1 MSDVQEPLKERSD
14 RATRRRWRRPPSVFW
29 PLLFIGAGVL
39 LLLSNLGYL
48 PSQSWD
54 ALWRLW
60 PLLLVALGVDQ
71 LIGRHSMIGAIFSAL
86 FVLML
91 IGGVVVVV
99 LFAPN
104 ILIR

>member
-1 MSDVQEPLKERSD
+1 
-14 RATRRRWRRPPSVFW
+14 
-29 PLLFIGAGVL
+29 LFIGAGVL